1 MQSSGKQSTEGVIPL
16 IVEELEVDRRVV
28 DTGHTLRVRK
38 QVHED
43 VVDLDQPLVREYA
56 EAEPVPVG
64 RVIDEPVGIRQEG
77 DVTIVPV
84 MEERLVVRR
93 ELVLV
98 EEVRITR
105 RRESRVPDKEVT
117 LRRESAVVERFD
129 PEGGEWLPADP
140 VTGSATAAG
149 AGPPDR
155 GR

>member
-1 MQSSGKQSTEGVIPL
+1 MSPSPREPAQIVVPVIE
-16 IVEELEVDRRVV
+16 EELELDRRVI

-38 QVHED
+38 QVQED

-56 EAEPVPVG
+56 EVERVPIG
-64 RVIDEPVGIRQEG
+64 RVIDEPVAIRQEG
-77 DVTIVPV
+77 DVTVVPV

-98 EEVRITR
+98 EEVRIAR

-117 LRRESAVVERFD
+117 LRRESVMVERFD
-129 PEGGEWLPADP
+129 PDSGEWHPEDP
-140 VTGSATAAG
+140 VPGSATAAG
-149 AGPPDR
+149 AGPPEQ